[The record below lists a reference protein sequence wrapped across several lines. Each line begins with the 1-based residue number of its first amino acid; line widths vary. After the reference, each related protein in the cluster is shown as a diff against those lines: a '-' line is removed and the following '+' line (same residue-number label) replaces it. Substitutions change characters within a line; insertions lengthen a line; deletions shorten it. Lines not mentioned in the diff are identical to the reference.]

1 MKLIVGL
8 GNPGSEYEKTRH
20 NVGFRLVNLL
30 GRRWDISL
38 KRRKFQ
44 GRCGDGMFVSE
55 RVVLLKPETY
65 MNRSGGSVVEA
76 SQFFKVS
83 ASEILVVVD
92 DMNLELG
99 RLRLR
104 GSGSAGGHNG
114 LKSIIGWLGSEEF
127 SRLRI
132 GIGQASH
139 EDSVGHV
146 LGKFGSDEEATIE
159 SSLAQAADCVEC
171 FVQEGLDAAMS
182 RYNASE

>member
-20 NVGFRLVNLL
+20 NVGFRLVDLL
-30 GRRWDISL
+30 GDRWDISL

-44 GRCGDGMFVSE
+44 GRCGEGMCGSE
-55 RVVLLKPETY
+55 RVALLKPETF

-104 GSGSAGGHNG
+104 SGGSAGGHNG

-127 SRLRI
+127 SRLRV
-132 GIGQASH
+132 GIGQAGN
-139 EDSVGHV
+139 DGAVDYV
-146 LGKFGSDEEATIE
+146 LGKFEREEETAIE
-159 SSLAQAADCVEC
+159 SSLARAAECVEC
-171 FVQEGLDAAMS
+171 LVREGLDAAMS
-182 RYNASE
+182 KYNSE